1 MCARVPILT
10 GATQEMYI
18 NHTRTRPARIVLA
31 EDDRA
36 FARLVEIA
44 LKRTGIPHEL
54 ELVRDGE
61 EAIAAVEKDVNVP
74 DLLLLDL
81 YMPAKTGF
89 DVLEH
94 VKRHDLLRRTPV
106 VIFSNSDLTADVI
119 KAYDLHANAYILKT
133 ADFADLCRTMETT
146 LHFWLNT
153 AAMPF

>member
-1 MCARVPILT
+1 
-10 GATQEMYI
+10 
-18 NHTRTRPARIVLA
+18 VLA

-36 FARLVEIA
+36 FARLIEIA

-54 ELVRDGE
+54 EFAHDGH
-61 EAIAAVEKDVNVP
+61 EAIAAIERHVKHVSVP

-81 YMPAKTGF
+81 YMPGKDGF
-89 DVLEH
+89 EVLEH
-94 VKRHDLLRRTPV
+94 IKQHDLLRRTPV

-119 KAYDLHANAYILKT
+119 RAYDLHANAYVLKT
-133 ADFADLCRTMETT
+133 TDFAELCRTMEIT